1 MVLNEVQAKQS
12 EAATTRAQAGN
23 VAFSQTNISMSAVE
37 DLQQKLLIF
46 TNQEKASF
54 GRQPCLEG
62 GEAPTPI
69 KVGRPVVDGP
79 SEAVVKQVSIIV
91 LSADGR
97 KANSEQALQKTTSS
111 VLSRKRGL
119 NSNICKIGIVNHVN
133 RPTLPSP

>member
-1 MVLNEVQAKQS
+1 MVLNEVQAKHS

-46 TNQEKASF
+46 TNQEEASF

-62 GEAPTPI
+62 VI
-69 KVGRPVVDGP
+69 DGP